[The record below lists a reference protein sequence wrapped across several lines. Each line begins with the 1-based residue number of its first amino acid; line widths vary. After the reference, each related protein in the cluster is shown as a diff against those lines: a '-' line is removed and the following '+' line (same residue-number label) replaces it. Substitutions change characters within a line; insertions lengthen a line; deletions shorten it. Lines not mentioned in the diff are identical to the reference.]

1 MLSNKT
7 IIELSPLREELKQFL
22 HLDKGN
28 YIAEIIDRID
38 GIIEKSSS
46 SDADLSNDI
55 LQLSVQI
62 ENLTKNTSHSLNI
75 LSFVSA
81 LKPIKKPT
89 D

>member
-1 MLSNKT
+1 MLSNET
-7 IIELSPLREELKQFL
+7 ITELSPLREELKQFL
-22 HLDKGN
+22 HLDEGN
-28 YIAEIIDRID
+28 YIAEIIHLID

-55 LQLSVQI
+55 LQLSAQI
-62 ENLTKNTSHSLNI
+62 KNLTKTTSHSLNI

-81 LKPIKKPT
+81 LQPIKKPT

>member
-1 MLSNKT
+1 MLSNK
-7 IIELSPLREELKQFL
+7 IITELSPLREELKQFL
-22 HLDKGN
+22 HLDEGN
-28 YIAEIIDRID
+28 DIAEIIHLID

-46 SDADLSNDI
+46 PDADLSNDI

-62 ENLTKNTSHSLNI
+62 KNLTKTTSHSLNI

-81 LKPIKKPT
+81 LQPIKKPT

>member
-7 IIELSPLREELKQFL
+7 ITELSPLREELERFMY
-22 HLDKGN
+22 LDEGN
-28 YIAEIIDRID
+28 DIAEIIHLID

-55 LQLSVQI
+55 LQLSAQI
-62 ENLTKNTSHSLNI
+62 KNLTKTTSHSLNI

-81 LKPIKKPT
+81 LQPIKKPT